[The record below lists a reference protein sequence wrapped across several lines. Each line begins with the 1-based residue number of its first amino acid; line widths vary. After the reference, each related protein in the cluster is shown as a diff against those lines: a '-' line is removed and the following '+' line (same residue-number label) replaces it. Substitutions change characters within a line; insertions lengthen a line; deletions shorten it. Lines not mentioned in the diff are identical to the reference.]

1 MKSHF
6 NLNEMRI
13 FASIFR
19 KQLIESELKKKQQH
33 SFTTNTRISQI
44 FEYIYSVCKQCVCR
58 LYSYSFRQTSVNMP
72 LSVHITVIRTTYYRC
87 YSMPY
92 PSMYLVCA
100 QVRYIPM
107 LTISIDMRMY
117 AIWQLH
123 YFPQKKKTTS
133 LQTITNLLQQL
144 VLYTL
149 TSTSIQFCLLHQI
162 INQPSGCN

>member
-19 KQLIESELKKKQQH
+19 KQLIESELKKNNNIHLQQILVYRRY
-33 SFTTNTRISQI
+33 SNI
-44 FEYIYSVCKQCVCR
+44 YIYSVCKQCVCR

-123 YFPQKKKTTS
+123 YFPQKKKH
-133 LQTITNLLQQL
+133 
-144 VLYTL
+144 LYK
-149 TSTSIQFCLLHQI
+149 Q
-162 INQPSGCN
+162 